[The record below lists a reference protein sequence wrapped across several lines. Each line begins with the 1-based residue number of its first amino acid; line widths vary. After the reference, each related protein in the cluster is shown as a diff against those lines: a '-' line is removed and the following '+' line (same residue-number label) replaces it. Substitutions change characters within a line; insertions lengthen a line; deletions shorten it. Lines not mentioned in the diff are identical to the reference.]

1 MTRFFNIVF
10 IVCLAAVFYMRSES
24 PETAVAPVQAAKASD
39 GADAKLASLKEDPVV
54 KASTKAPA
62 ETSEITAAA
71 KAAVAKSEHVVSHE
85 IDAAQT
91 RSGNL
96 RYIMASNPTATPF
109 TVLAASW
116 QADAT
121 RAVPAVMKAV
131 AAAPA
136 PTAAKA
142 KPATAPAPAQDA
154 SRVTEVPAVEVKE
167 TVKAEPAAVTEPEA
181 VPTRLYAVSGNV
193 VNARS
198 GPGTGNA
205 VLAQLKRGAVVEDT
219 GERDGN
225 WSQVVVK
232 DSGLKVWMHRDFLNE
247 LS

>member
-39 GADAKLASLKEDPVV
+39 GADAKLASLKEDPVI

-62 ETSEITAAA
+62 NTKEITAAA
-71 KAAVAKSEHVVSHE
+71 KAAVAKSEQDVSHE

-96 RYIMASNPTATPF
+96 RYIMASNPATTPF

-116 QADAT
+116 QP
-121 RAVPAVMKAV
+121 RASNAAPAVMKAV
-131 AAAPA
+131 AAAPSPA
-136 PTAAKA
+136 AAKA
-142 KPATAPAPAQDA
+142 KPATAPQPAQETAIGTD
-154 SRVTEVPAVEVKE
+154 SSAVKIIE
-167 TVKAEPAAVTEPEA
+167 TAKAAPAAVTAPA
-181 VPTRLYAVSGNV
+181 PAPATLYAVSGNV

-198 GPGTGNA
+198 GPGTGNG
-205 VLAQLKRGAVVEDT
+205 VLDQLKRGAVVEDT

-225 WSQVVVK
+225 WSRVVVK